1 MKSRLFLDRLH
12 KEWPIKYNSALSVG
26 CVNTGRYSN
35 VLEPIIL
42 PFVVCKQEGGITGF
56 FFFFYSWSWYVRPLI
71 NRKVLAVESLSA

>member
-56 FFFFYSWSWYVRPLI
+56 FFFFTVGRGMSVRL
-71 NRKVLAVESLSA
+71 